1 MNTALCSSRVF
12 IANEAPKKGMKRFY
26 IYDTFDFVKELM
38 PPSNLE
44 PLNFELQDVS
54 VDPS

>member
-12 IANEAPKKGMKRFY
+12 IANEAPQRGMKRFY
-26 IYDTFDFVKELM
+26 IYDTFDFVKELT
-38 PPSNLE
+38 PPLNLE
-44 PLNFELQDVS
+44 PLTFELQEVS